1 MTNQQGAANDTG
13 GQRLFFLTGLYFL
26 SGVTGLV
33 LQVVWLYR
41 LGLVFG
47 NAAYATA
54 ATLAAFFLGIA
65 IGGWYIGNASTRF
78 KRPLTGY
85 GLMEIGIALTA
96 LLWLPAIGFYEAH
109 YAGLVGFLNGN
120 QGLLTVM
127 KFLFSTSLLLLPTV
141 LMGGTFPVLAQYVG
155 AGKSLGKL
163 ASRGTVLYAVNT
175 LGASLGAFLAGFF
188 LIRTVGVK
196 ATYNIAM
203 LTATAIG
210 FGAIILDRLPFWRSG
225 ETADSNSK
233 KAKAPPKPAV
243 PGLSSGLNYRQ
254 FVAIAFASGLL
265 ALAAET
271 IWTRMFAQVLQNSVY
286 SFSAILVV
294 FLIALGVGGLLAHI
308 LVRLSLPVVP
318 SILGLLL
325 LSALLI
331 GLSPLVFNKF
341 TDGLSYLAAGSSW
354 AGYLKAV
361 FKLSFIVV
369 FPPTMVLGAV
379 FPYLLK
385 AAPGIRDLPGRFVGK
400 LVLLNALGGTV
411 GPILAG
417 FFMLDLIGLWNSLK
431 IIAMLY
437 AVVAYWLLLPHKETF
452 KTAVRVLPLAT
463 VFIIIV
469 IANPPLVRLGPGQ
482 KLLATWQSSDGVLTV
497 VESAGNIQMRLNN
510 FYVLGDSHSALV
522 EQMQAHVPLL
532 LHPSP
537 GKTLFLGMGTGITA
551 GAALNHEVDKAVV
564 VELVAKVIPAAKKYF
579 SPWTNGL
586 FTDNRVQII
595 SDDARNYLLGSGD
608 RYDVIIGDLFTPW
621 HAGTGSL
628 YTIEHFQQ
636 ARAKLQEGGLFAQ
649 WLPLYQLT
657 PESFDVILATFT
669 AVFPQVTLWRA
680 DFSATGASIVLI
692 GQEAGARLSQQ
703 VLQRNIVHVL
713 GRESATGD
721 HMAGLFYLGNA
732 IALKD
737 RLATVKLNTDDQRTI
752 EYQAPVLAQE
762 VSAGK
767 NTFVVGQELTRL
779 FTTLA
784 TNLPPAQDPYL
795 AGLPPEE
802 LRYVDVGLLYFRY
815 LQLNEAGNKGGADS
829 LLVKINNLA
838 PDFLGK

>member
-233 KAKAPPKPAV
+233 KAKAPPKPVV
-243 PGLSSGLNYRQ
+243 PSGLNYRQ
-254 FVAIAFASGLL
+254 FVVIAFASGLL

-341 TDGLSYLAAGSSW
+341 TDGLNYLAAGSSW
-354 AGYLKAV
+354 TGYLKAV

-385 AAPGIRDLPGRFVGK
+385 AAPGIRDMPGRFVGK

-437 AVVAYWLLLPHKETF
+437 AVVAYWLLLPHKKTL

-564 VELVAKVIPAAKKYF
+564 VELVTKVIPAAKKYF